1 MNDQK
6 IRLLFTGDFAP
17 LIDSSYINSKHFL
30 GIEEIID
37 NCDLHITNLECP
49 LTKSENKIQKTG
61 PHIKASIENV
71 KLLHYAKVN
80 IACLANNHI
89 FDFGE
94 QGIKE
99 TINVCKETGIDCI
112 GIVNRDDGEKQWIIK
127 EIKGR
132 RIGFINYCEHEFS
145 VRDDG
150 LLGACGYD
158 PINAFYDI
166 QFLKTKVD
174 YIIVIYHG
182 GNEYYPLP
190 NPQLKRDFHYI
201 ADLGADA
208 VIGHHTHVISGF
220 EIYKAKPLV
229 YSLGNFFFPYPN
241 EPEEWH
247 ISLICELIIDDNINI
262 KFHPVIQCKNNLDV
276 ILVNES
282 MKNQITQ
289 KIDNL
294 SKILNNNEKL
304 EKAWQ
309 EYASDKK
316 LGYLKNITGLGK
328 VGNLLL
334 KLGYPEDR
342 LIKKIKVISLY
353 NLLRCRAHFE
363 LMMSS
368 LKLKL

>member
-1 MNDQK
+1 MNDK
-6 IRLLFTGDFAP
+6 SIRVLLTGDFAP
-17 LIDSSYINSKHFL
+17 LIDPKEVSDRHFND
-30 GIEEIID
+30 IQQIIS

-49 LTKSENKIQKTG
+49 LTKSETKIQKTG
-61 PHIKASIENV
+61 PHIKASKDNV
-71 KLLHYAKVN
+71 KLLKLANVD

-94 QGIKE
+94 QGIRE

-112 GIVNRDDGEKQWIIK
+112 GIVNREDGQKQWIIK
-127 EIKGR
+127 EIEGR

-145 VRDDG
+145 VRDNG

-174 YIIVIYHG
+174 YLIVIYHG

-247 ISLICELIIDDNINI
+247 MGLICELIIHDNINI
-262 KFHPVIQCKNNLDV
+262 KLHPVIQCKNNLDV
-276 ILVNES
+276 MLVNES
-282 MKNQITQ
+282 MNNLITQ
-289 KIDNL
+289 KIENL
-294 SKILNNNEKL
+294 SKILNNNEEL

-309 EYASDKK
+309 EYASDMKM
-316 LGYLKNITGLGK
+316 GYLKNILGMGK
-328 VGNLLL
+328 VERLLL
-334 KLGYPEDR
+334 KLRYPENR
-342 LIKKIKVISLY
+342 LFNKIKIISLY

-363 LMMSS
+363 LLMSS